1 MIRFAAIAICLILA
15 LSACGH
21 APERRV
27 RVETVEVKVP
37 VKVPCIDRVPTRPAY
52 QYGVGVWPGTETA
65 LGQLIA
71 DLEAAKSY
79 GSQWE
84 AAAIGCEKPDAS
96 AGAAGP

>member
-1 MIRFAAIAICLILA
+1 MIRFTAIAICLILA

-21 APERRV
+21 APERHV

-37 VKVPCIDRVPTRPAY
+37 VKVPCIERRPAQPVY
-52 QYGVGVWPGTETA
+52 QYGVGAWPGTETA

-79 GSQWE
+79 GRQWE
-84 AAAIGCEKPDAS
+84 AATIGCEKAESP
-96 AGAAGP
+96 AGAASP